1 MTIFLAIVFIVL
13 TGMVMMWAQA
23 MCDSKMHEH
32 LPDPFWFPSA
42 YGIKVAMCKEDQ
54 DDTRH

>member
-1 MTIFLAIVFIVL
+1 
-13 TGMVMMWAQA
+13 MMWAQA